1 MQVNDVEAAIKGM
14 LDGTVKPEDVRI
26 EGIESEEEKA
36 QKQKAREDRQR
47 VQAEKDRVLNEQRKT
62 EERERWWAGVEIFK
76 PRNEPLTS
84 VVTVSSANDDAE
96 AKKEAIVNR
105 YTADYSRWNEWT
117 PTDEATLAETAEAN
131 RLVEEAK
138 NKEFE
143 KNNAEFCN
151 QFLTDM
157 NERKKVTEKKQG
169 SADISR
175 LKGNRYFKAKAWAKA
190 LDSYMEALR
199 ESPFD
204 AKTVNNIAQVCFQL
218 SFLFL
223 LRLSRC
229 VACAGAH
236 QDEGLRRRLGVPAP
250 HALSGVHQHQ
260 GAAHPIESSIF
271 CMYANEV

>member
-1 MQVNDVEAAIKGM
+1 M

-26 EGIESEEEKA
+26 EGIESEEEKL
-36 QKQKAREDRQR
+36 QKQKAREERQK
-47 VQAEKDRVLNEQRKT
+47 VQAEKERVLAEQRKV

-76 PRNEPLTS
+76 PKSERTSS
-84 VVTVSSANDDAE
+84 VVTVTANDDAE

-117 PTDEATLAETAEAN
+117 PTDEATLAEAAEAD
-131 RLVEEAK
+131 RLAEEAR

-157 NERKKVTEKKQG
+157 EERKKVTEKKQG

-175 LKGNRYFKAKAWAKA
+175 LKGNRFFKAKDWARA
-190 LDSYMEALR
+190 LESYMEALR

-204 AKTVNNIAQVCFQL
+204 AKTVNNIAQVSRAQMYIQFGCN
-218 SFLFL
+218 L
-223 LRLSRC
+223 LMLPFFS
-229 VACAGAH
+229 AGLY
-236 QDEGLRRRLGVPAP
+236 QDEGLQRCPRVFEQDTVLGV
-250 HALSGVHQHQ
+250 
-260 GAAHPIESSIF
+260 
-271 CMYANEV
+271 